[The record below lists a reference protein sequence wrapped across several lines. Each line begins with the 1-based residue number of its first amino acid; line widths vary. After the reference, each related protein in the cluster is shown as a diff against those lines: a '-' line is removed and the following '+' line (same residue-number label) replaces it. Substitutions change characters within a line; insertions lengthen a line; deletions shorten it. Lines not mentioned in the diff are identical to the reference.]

1 MELEAEVK
9 LLKKQKAL
17 LERQAYV
24 SDKKSIIFDMM
35 IDLAQQE
42 YQIDIRNVKHSVSPI
57 EKNKIHELKNSP
69 PELSKLS
76 EKKNKKQ

>member
-1 MELEAEVK
+1 
-9 LLKKQKAL
+9 
-17 LERQAYV
+17 
-24 SDKKSIIFDMM
+24 MM